1 MTVVREEGRNM
12 DKRVDSI
19 KEVNLNDY
27 EMPMIVVYDHHEEY
41 PEAYSAR
48 VFENGEPTETV
59 IVKDDV
65 DEIQQDIRENTD
77 MMFFPRSLE
86 DKPYI
91 VGVWM

>member
-1 MTVVREEGRNM
+1 MTDAREEGRKM

-27 EMPMIVVYDHHEEY
+27 EMPMIVVYDHPKDY
-41 PEAYSAR
+41 PDNYVAR
-48 VFENGEPTETV
+48 VFDVGNPTNAV

-77 MMFFPRSLE
+77 MIFFPR
-86 DKPYI
+86 DAKDAPHI